1 MTDWTTVVLL
11 GLALTAGSFVQASIG
26 FGMAVV
32 AAPFIVVFAPALMP
46 TALLVTSM
54 SLPVVQLVH
63 APRQIAWRPLRWA
76 LGAQLLLTP
85 AGVALVAVL
94 SPPAI
99 ATTVGVLILLTVA
112 ASVWAVEVRASARNA
127 ALAGAVSGVSATA
140 ASISGPFLALVLQ
153 HERPERLRATLAV
166 FFLAGSAMAIG
177 GLAFA
182 GEITRGRVLAGVA
195 WVPFVALGYAAA
207 APMRTHL
214 DRGRLRT
221 AVLWFCVIASLS
233 VIARAVIA

>member
-85 AGVALVAVL
+85 AGVARSSRSCPRRPSRPL
-94 SPPAI
+94 SE
-99 ATTVGVLILLTVA
+99 
-112 ASVWAVEVRASARNA
+112 SS
-127 ALAGAVSGVSATA
+127 S
-140 ASISGPFLALVLQ
+140 
-153 HERPERLRATLAV
+153 
-166 FFLAGSAMAIG
+166 
-177 GLAFA
+177 
-182 GEITRGRVLAGVA
+182 
-195 WVPFVALGYAAA
+195 
-207 APMRTHL
+207 
-214 DRGRLRT
+214 
-221 AVLWFCVIASLS
+221 C
-233 VIARAVIA
+233 